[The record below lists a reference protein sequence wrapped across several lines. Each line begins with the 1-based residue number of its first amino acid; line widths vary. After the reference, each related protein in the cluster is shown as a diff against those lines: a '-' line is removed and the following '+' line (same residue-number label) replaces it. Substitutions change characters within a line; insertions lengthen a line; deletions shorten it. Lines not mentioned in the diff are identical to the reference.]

1 MIAQISLGKTTCNL
15 LRSGRIDWLLA
26 AISEGETLLWESPV
40 NENNMNHLF
49 GIFQMILAN

>member
-49 GIFQMILAN
+49 GIFQMMLAN